1 MKYDKIMAGGNLD
14 NIMTRLNGCRA
25 LLYLLYE
32 SVGVSTISADAISG
46 VCDLLEMIC
55 RDFQAD
61 IDAAEDYT
69 GATAGIDTP
78 LASVPN

>member
-1 MKYDKIMAGGNLD
+1 MKYDRIMAGGNLD

-25 LLYLLYE
+25 LLCLLHK
-32 SVGVSTISADAISG
+32 SAGVSAISADAING
-46 VCDLLEMIC
+46 VCDLLDTIC

-69 GATAGIDTP
+69 GATAGTDAP

>member
-14 NIMTRLNGCRA
+14 NIIGRLICCCA
-25 LLYLLYE
+25 LLEALRWAMDE
-32 SVGVSTISADAISG
+32 SNPMVDALAG
-46 VCDLLEMIC
+46 AKDLLGSIC

-69 GATAGIDTP
+69 GKGAA
-78 LASVPN
+78 A

>member
-1 MKYDKIMAGGNLD
+1 
-14 NIMTRLNGCRA
+14 MTWLNGCRA

-32 SVGVSTISADAISG
+32 SAGTSTISEDAING

-61 IDAAEDYT
+61 IDSAEDYVGE
-69 GATAGIDTP
+69 GAE
-78 LASVPN
+78 V